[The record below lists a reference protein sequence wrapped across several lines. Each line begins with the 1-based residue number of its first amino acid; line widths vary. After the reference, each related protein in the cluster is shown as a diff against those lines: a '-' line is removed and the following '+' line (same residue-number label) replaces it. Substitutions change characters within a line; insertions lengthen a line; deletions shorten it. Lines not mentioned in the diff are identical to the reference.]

1 MTSIRKAG
9 WFLVVALAMA
19 GWTGLLGSVRGEA
32 IAGIIASRGGDGS
45 ADRSADLEK
54 VQALLEKK
62 VVMQKFMD
70 YGVSPTD
77 AMAKVRAMNDRD
89 LHRLAS
95 LADRAGEGADDGL
108 GLAIGLAILVILIIV
123 ILKLTHKEVI
133 IR

>member
-1 MTSIRKAG
+1 MTSIRRAS
-9 WFLVVALAMA
+9 WFFLVAVAMA
-19 GWTGLLGSVRGEA
+19 GWTGILGSVRGEA
-32 IAGIIASRGGDGS
+32 IAGIIASRGEDGS
-45 ADRSADLEK
+45 AARAADLGK

-62 VVMQKFMD
+62 IVVQKLMD
-70 YGVSPTD
+70 YGVSPAE

-95 LADRAGEGADDGL
+95 LADRAAAGADDGL
-108 GLAIGLAILVILIIV
+108 GLLIGVAILIILIIV

>member
-9 WFLVVALAMA
+9 WFLVVAVAMA
-19 GWTGLLGSVRGEA
+19 GWTLALGSVRGEA
-32 IAGIIASRGGDGS
+32 IAGVIASRGVDG
-45 ADRSADLEK
+45 AAGRSADLAK

-62 VVMQKFMD
+62 IVVQKLMD
-70 YGVSPTD
+70 YGVSPAE
-77 AMAKVRAMNDRD
+77 AMAKVRSMNDRE

-95 LADRAGEGADDGL
+95 LADRAGEGADGGL
-108 GLAIGLAILVILIIV
+108 GVLIGVAVLVILIIV